1 VESVEVPAAV
11 TPEFV
16 EEPAVTPARPLMNYA
31 EGTMTPVRNNA
42 EGTMTQAQ
50 VLFEL
55 CIVCVCVGACVWIRL
70 CHLCVESV
78 CIDVSDL

>member
-1 VESVEVPAAV
+1 MEVPAAV
-11 TPEFV
+11 TPEFF
-16 EEPAVTPARPLMNYA
+16 EEPAVTPARPLMNY
-31 EGTMTPVRNNA
+31 A